1 MMDNGRNIFN
11 LLYICIMEIGYCS
24 VLLNLIIFMKF
35 INFYEFNLLKIIIN
49 ELCHVYVTV

>member
-1 MMDNGRNIFN
+1 MMDNDRNIFN
-11 LLYICIMEIGYCS
+11 LLYMCIMEIGYCP

-49 ELCHVYVTV
+49 KLCHVYVTV